1 MVRESRQYPRPPVQ
15 ADSYFYTAENERPE
29 PPDYITAIPDR
40 NVDGLHGKVLAF
52 ERVFAKIIYWG
63 LVFFG
68 LALAVLM
75 FVQVLLRYVFLSP
88 FVGIEEI
95 ALLFGVWSY
104 FLGMAY
110 VTRNGEHIH
119 GGILTLIVKDQR
131 MVRII
136 RLVLTCLSIVAAAVF
151 AFYAIRYAIFE
162 IEKGRASSYMRW
174 PKWWWSSSLII
185 GFGGMVFYLILQIV
199 NQVIDLKSSA
209 PQSEDP
215 S

>member
-1 MVRESRQYPRPPVQ
+1 MAREIKQHPRPPVQ
-15 ADSYFYTAENERPE
+15 SDSFIYTAENENPE
-29 PPDYITAIPDR
+29 PPDYITAIPEGD
-40 NVDGLHGKVLAF
+40 VGGFYGKVLAF
-52 ERVFAKIIYWG
+52 ERVFAKFIYCG

-68 LALAVLM
+68 IALASLM

-95 ALLFGVWSY
+95 ALFFGVWSY

-119 GGILTLIVKDQR
+119 GGVLTLVVKDPR
-131 MVRII
+131 KVRLV
-136 RLVLTCLSIVAAAVF
+136 RLVLTCISVIAASVF

-162 IEKGRASSYMRW
+162 IEKGRVSSYMRW
-174 PKWWWSSSLII
+174 PKWWWSSSLIA
-185 GFGGMVFYLILQIV
+185 GFGGMVFYFILQIV

-209 PQSEDP
+209 PRSEDL